1 VQFVSFDWF
10 PLVEVV
16 RALTSDRVGKWRLNH
31 PMINMIVEVEILII
45 ARVQATV
52 KPLDLP
58 RVLPRP
64 ETSIQNG
71 NMLKIRAILSSPKSV
86 RRTGRI

>member
-1 VQFVSFDWF
+1 M
-10 PLVEVV
+10 
-16 RALTSDRVGKWRLNH
+16 RALTSDRVGKWQMNH

-45 ARVQATV
+45 ARVQTTV

-64 ETSIQNG
+64 ATSIQSELNG
-71 NMLKIRAILSSPKSV
+71 DETEIC
-86 RRTGRI
+86 